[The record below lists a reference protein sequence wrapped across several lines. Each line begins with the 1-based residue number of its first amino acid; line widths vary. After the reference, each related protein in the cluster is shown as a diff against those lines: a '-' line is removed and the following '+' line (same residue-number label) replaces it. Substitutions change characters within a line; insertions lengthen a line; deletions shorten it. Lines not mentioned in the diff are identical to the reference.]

1 MQCPNKNKQP
11 LPIFYHH
18 FFTISFAI
26 FPLLYYTIEG
36 LPVTQSL
43 APPKERIPKNAM
55 GKIFCLMGK
64 SACGK
69 DTIYKRVLS
78 EKSLSLNTLVPY
90 TTRPARNGEQDGVEY
105 YFLTDRQQQE
115 LERQGKIIE
124 LRTYHTVH
132 GIWKYFTANDHQ
144 IHLERCHYLI
154 IGTLESY
161 RKLQEYFGREF
172 LIPLYVEVED
182 GERLQRALNRE
193 RLQPDPKYQ
202 ELCRRFLADDED
214 FSQKHLEEA
223 GISVFFQNKD
233 LGSCTRD
240 IIAHIKA
247 NM

>member
-1 MQCPNKNKQP
+1 MQRLNKNKQP

-105 YFLTDRQQQE
+105 YFLTDRQ
-115 LERQGKIIE
+115 GKLLSCAPTIPCMAFGNI
-124 LRTYHTVH
+124 LPSTTTKS
-132 GIWKYFTANDHQ
+132 IWNAAIT
-144 IHLERCHYLI
+144 
-154 IGTLESY
+154 
-161 RKLQEYFGREF
+161 
-172 LIPLYVEVED
+172 
-182 GERLQRALNRE
+182 
-193 RLQPDPKYQ
+193 
-202 ELCRRFLADDED
+202 
-214 FSQKHLEEA
+214 
-223 GISVFFQNKD
+223 
-233 LGSCTRD
+233 
-240 IIAHIKA
+240 
-247 NM
+247 